1 MKSKLFALGLAVAG
15 LALSTGCA
23 VAQDRYWSSPD
34 RYYDRQDL
42 RHDYAQRNR
51 LRADIARDQAR
62 LYEANRRGRWGEAR
76 AIRRDL
82 DRDYRALDALNRDI
96 RHDQG
101 DLRYGRGY

>member
-1 MKSKLFALGLAVAG
+1 MKSKLFALGLAAWF
-15 LALSTGCA
+15 ALSAGCA
-23 VAQDRYWSSPD
+23 LAQDRYGNGRD

-42 RHDYAQRNR
+42 RGDYAQRNR

-96 RHDQG
+96 RHD
-101 DLRYGRGY
+101 RGY

>member
-1 MKSKLFALGLAVAG
+1 MKSKWFALGLAAAG
-15 LALSTGCA
+15 LALSAGSA
-23 VAQDRYWSSPD
+23 LAQD
-34 RYYDRQDL
+34 RYYDRQDV

-51 LRADIARDQAR
+51 LRADIARDEAR
-62 LYEANRRGRWGEAR
+62 LNEANRRGRWGEAR

-96 RHDQG
+96 RHDQR